1 MGQSVSFRNPKDAK
15 RVPWKSAADLVRVVH
30 ARVVGVSGDKI
41 SILNA
46 VWERELGHLSR
57 HWSLVGLRGGVLYVR
72 PASAA
77 AAQELQLRSPELARR
92 LNKYFSRPWIKSVRS
107 AAK

>member
-1 MGQSVSFRNPKDAK
+1 LRANALLRDPKKPA
-15 RVPWKSAADLVRVVH
+15 RVPWKNAADLVRAVH
-30 ARVVGVSGDKI
+30 ARVGVSSDKV
-41 SILNA
+41 SILNS

-72 PASAA
+72 PGSAA
-77 AAQELQLRSPELARR
+77 AAQELQLRAPELARR
-92 LNKYFSRPWIKSVRS
+92 LNKYFNRPWIKSVRA